1 MKITLQKPG
10 NLAGASDL
18 LIAFAFKLPN
28 SGSNVLDKTKQE
40 RLFEVGEVIKE
51 LDKQI
56 SGHLVA
62 SAADEGFTADEG
74 QIYVTSTL
82 GNAKARSMGILGLG
96 LAHEQGV
103 DLFRRAGGESFN
115 LAQKKRAK
123 KLSLAIP
130 EKTTVPLFDVVQAL
144 TEGIQLASYQF
155 DRYQTKD
162 KKISPLKEIEIHLPT
177 SPTMEQKRGIS
188 RAEIIT
194 KGVFI
199 ARDLIN
205 EGPFVLNP
213 VKFADHAKKI
223 SEDSGLTLEILDEKQ
238 LKKEKMALMLA
249 VARAA
254 LEACPPRLIKLH
266 YKPKKPSKRKV
277 VLVGKGVTF
286 DSGGLDLKPADG
298 MLDMKVDM
306 SGAAAV
312 LGTMYAI
319 GRLLPRVEV
328 LGYMACVE
336 NGVGPHAYH
345 PGDILISRKGT
356 TVEIN
361 NTDAEGRLVL
371 ADTFTYA
378 IDHDKPDTIIDIAT
392 LTGACMV
399 ALGAKT
405 AGIFAND
412 DALFEAISNS
422 GKHVGEAYWRL
433 PLNPALK
440 EALKSPLADMK
451 NCGDRYGGAITAAL
465 FLEHFVDKGIKWAH
479 LDIAGPA
486 TNNKPHAYLGMGGV
500 GFGVRTLVD
509 YIMGQ

>member
-1 MKITLQKPG
+1 
-10 NLAGASDL
+10 
-18 LIAFAFKLPN
+18 
-28 SGSNVLDKTKQE
+28 
-40 RLFEVGEVIKE
+40 
-51 LDKQI
+51 
-56 SGHLVA
+56 
-62 SAADEGFTADEG
+62 
-74 QIYVTSTL
+74 
-82 GNAKARSMGILGLG
+82 GILGLG
-96 LAHEQGV
+96 LAHEQSV
-103 DLFRRAGGESFN
+103 DLFRRAGGESFR
-115 LAQKKRAK
+115 LAHKKRVK
-123 KLSLAIP
+123 KLDIALP

-162 KKISPLKEIEIHLPT
+162 KKTNPVNEIEIHLPT
-177 SPTMEQKRGIS
+177 APTAEQKRGIS
-188 RAEIIT
+188 RAEIISQ
-194 KGVFI
+194 GVCL

-205 EGPFVLNP
+205 EGPLVLNP
-213 VKFADHAKKI
+213 VKFAEHAKTI
-223 SEDSGLTLEILDEKQ
+223 SQEAGLAIEVLDEKR

-249 VARAA
+249 VASAA
-254 LEACPPRLIKLH
+254 LEASPPRLVRLH
-266 YKPKKPSKRKV
+266 YKPRRSSKRKI

-286 DSGGLDLKPADG
+286 DSGGLDIKPAEG
-298 MLDMKVDM
+298 MLDMKIDM

-312 LGTMYAI
+312 LGTMYAL
-319 GRLLPRVEV
+319 GKLAPRVEV
-328 LGYMACVE
+328 IGYMALVE

-345 PGDILISRKGT
+345 PGDILISRKGL

-361 NTDAEGRLVL
+361 NTDAEGRLIL

-399 ALGAKT
+399 ALGVKT

-412 DALFEAISNS
+412 DGLFEAILGS
-422 GKHVGEAYWRL
+422 GVTVGEAYWRL

-440 EALKSPLADMK
+440 EVLKSPLADIK

-465 FLEHFVDKGIKWAH
+465 FLEHFVDQGTKWAH

-486 TNNKPHAYLGMGGV
+486 TNNKPHAYLPTGGV

-509 YIMGQ
+509 YLTGQ